1 MTDISNIFNGVC
13 ELFGRKVQ
21 DALLFNSGTFWV
33 MFTVF
38 ILGYAFIFRRKI
50 QMMLYVAAF
59 SLFFYYQ
66 TNGLI
71 FVLLPFTAFCDFL
84 IAQRIHKSSNER
96 HRKAW
101 LALSICMSIG
111 ILVYFKYSNFFIKTL
126 NEITAG
132 NFSPLD
138 IFLPVGISFYTFQTI
153 SYVVDVYKGRVSPVR
168 SFLEYVFYLS
178 FFPLILAGPIMRAG
192 RFFPQIGENKTID
205 KSMIYGGL
213 WLIICGLLKKALF
226 ADYIAQY
233 NNLVFDS
240 PTGYS
245 GFEGLMAIW
254 GYAAQIYCDF
264 SGYSDISIGMA
275 AVMGFDLGKNFNMP
289 YQAKNLSEFWRRWH
303 ISLSSWMRDYIYI
316 PLGGNRKGAFR
327 TKLNN
332 LATMLVGGLWHGA
345 AWQFVLWGGMHGVGL
360 IVHKWCKPWLD
371 KIPDC
376 RPVKI
381 LSTLSTFLFV
391 AFLWIFF
398 RSPNMETALQL
409 IVNVATDFDPA
420 FCLPFFQAR
429 KTWCILLAL
438 VFLLHAAREAW
449 MENVKNAFVRSHWM
463 VKALIFLAVIQSI
476 VQFGSNEV
484 QPFIYFQF

>member
-1 MTDISNIFNGVC
+1 
-13 ELFGRKVQ
+13 
-21 DALLFNSGTFWV
+21 

-38 ILGYAFIFRRKI
+38 ILIYAFIYRRKI
-50 QMMLYVAAF
+50 QMMLYVAVF
-59 SLFFYYQ
+59 GLFIYYQ

-71 FVLLPFTAFCDFL
+71 FVLLPLTAFYDFL
-84 IAQRIHKSSNER
+84 IAQQIHKSSNPR
-96 HRKAW
+96 NKKAW
-101 LALSICMSIG
+101 LLLSICLSIG

-126 NEITAG
+126 NEIVSG

-153 SYVVDVYKGRVSPVR
+153 SYVVDVYKGKITPTR
-168 SFLEYVFYLS
+168 SFLEYLFYLS

-192 RFFPQIGENKTID
+192 KFFPQIRENKTID
-205 KSMIYGGL
+205 KTMIYGGL

-240 PTGYS
+240 PLGYS
-245 GFEGLMAIW
+245 GFEGFMAIL
-254 GYAAQIYCDF
+254 GYTAQIYCDF

-275 AVMGFDLGKNFNMP
+275 AMMGFDLGKNFNLP

-303 ISLSSWMRDYIYI
+303 ISLSTWMRDYIYI
-316 PLGGNRKGAFR
+316 PLGGNRKGKFR
-327 TKLNN
+327 TNMNN
-332 LATMLVGGLWHGA
+332 LITMLVGGLWHGA
-345 AWQFVLWGGMHGVGL
+345 AWQFVLWGGMHGAGL
-360 IVHKWCKPWLD
+360 IVHKQSKPWLD
-371 KIPDC
+371 KIPDS

-381 LSTLSTFLFV
+381 ISTLLTFLFV

-398 RSPNMETALQL
+398 RSSSMETAIQL
-409 IVNVATDFDPA
+409 ITKVATDFDLA
-420 FCLPFFQAR
+420 YCLPFFQAR
-429 KTWCILLAL
+429 KTWCIML
-438 VFLLHAAREAW
+438 VLIFLLHSIREDRL
-449 MENVKNAFVRSHWM
+449 EKLKDVFVRSHWL
-463 VKALIFLAVIQSI
+463 VKALIFLTVIQSI